1 MAATLA
7 RLASGLLIAAA
18 TVSDVSF
25 TYVTGALWIVLFVAY
40 GVRVATAGAYRSER
54 AAGVGGTAIM
64 GQNMMQ
70 ATYWGLDPIVRA
82 LVAMRLT
89 ANGVTTIALVL
100 GIAAGVAVALGWFGL
115 ACLLS
120 TVSTLCDI
128 LDGQVARMTST
139 GSDRGELFDAVV
151 DRYTE
156 FALIGGFV
164 IYAHATWWLV
174 VVALLALQA
183 SYMISYASAKAEA
196 LQVKIPRGLM
206 RRHER
211 AAVLTLVAGMTP
223 LLGPAIH
230 ERWAQLPE
238 TTVFVVGC
246 GLVALIGGVAGVL
259 RFTWI
264 RAALRG
270 QLPSVAAAK

>member
-1 MAATLA
+1 MAAA
-7 RLASGLLIAAA
+7 M
-18 TVSDVSF
+18 SDVLF
-25 TYVTGALWIVLFVAY
+25 TYVTGALWIVLFAAY

-54 AAGVGGTAIM
+54 VAGVGGTAIM

-82 LVAMRLT
+82 LVAIRLT

-100 GIAAGVAVALGWFGL
+100 GIAAGVAVALGQFGL

-128 LDGQVARMTST
+128 LDGQVARLTST
-139 GSDRGELFDAVV
+139 GSERGELFDAVV

-174 VVALLALQA
+174 VVALVALQA
-183 SYMISYASAKAEA
+183 SYMISYASAKADG
-196 LQVKIPRGLM
+196 LGIKIPRGLM

-211 AAVLTLVAGMTP
+211 AACLTLAAGLVP
-223 LLGPAIH
+223 VLGPALH
-230 ERWAQLPE
+230 LRWPDLPAS
-238 TTVFVVGC
+238 TVFGIGL
-246 GLVALIGGVAGVL
+246 GLVASIG
-259 RFTWI
+259 
-264 RAALRG
+264 
-270 QLPSVAAAK
+270 SVAAVRRFMWISEGLRQRAGTR